1 MPTRRPNATMNQ
13 QEPTFNRG
21 QGQAKGRTRAKI
33 PTQVKSY
40 TQIKVHTQA
49 QVHTQA
55 RANAENQFVSLRSVA
70 LIFVFFFGLIGLPP
84 QSVDAQQAKS
94 VYRFLLLDSHAR
106 TAALGG
112 AHPAIPDAD
121 YSLFHVNPAFLA
133 SPYSALASTPSSRS
147 NAKTLTNSTNKRSSS
162 SAARSF
168 HASYINHLDDVQYL
182 SASTQLQK
190 GDLANLLPFGIPSLR
205 LPPLALS
212 VRAMHYGDLTGYDET
227 GAETGSLSAG
237 ELAVSAGMGDWLHEQ
252 IAWGISATWI
262 HSGLAGYRSGGV
274 AVSAG
279 LHGISADGK
288 TSIGLT
294 ILNAGAQI
302 TPYDQTREPIP
313 LQVHAGVSQ
322 RLEYLPLRY
331 FVTARLRPSDDL
343 RTAGEESLSLA
354 DRIARSMVIGGEI
367 YFGETVTLRLGYDYL
382 QGQHTGTGKRIDT
395 AGLHGGLGIHLKRFD
410 LHVARTSLSDMG
422 GVLQLSIFYRL

>member
-1 MPTRRPNATMNQ
+1 
-13 QEPTFNRG
+13 
-21 QGQAKGRTRAKI
+21 
-33 PTQVKSY
+33 
-40 TQIKVHTQA
+40 
-49 QVHTQA
+49 
-55 RANAENQFVSLRSVA
+55 
-70 LIFVFFFGLIGLPP
+70 
-84 QSVDAQQAKS
+84 
-94 VYRFLLLDSHAR
+94 
-106 TAALGG
+106 
-112 AHPAIPDAD
+112 
-121 YSLFHVNPAFLA
+121 
-133 SPYSALASTPSSRS
+133 
-147 NAKTLTNSTNKRSSS
+147 
-162 SAARSF
+162 
-168 HASYINHLDDVQYL
+168 
-182 SASTQLQK
+182 
-190 GDLANLLPFGIPSLR
+190 
-205 LPPLALS
+205 
-212 VRAMHYGDLTGYDET
+212 MHYGDLTGYDET

-313 LQVHAGVSQ
+313 LQIHAGVSQ

-354 DRIARSMVIGGEI
+354 NRIARSMVIGGEI

-410 LHVARTSLSDMG
+410 LHLARTSLSDMG
-422 GVLQLSIFYRL
+422 DVLQLSIFYRL

>member
-1 MPTRRPNATMNQ
+1 MNQ
-13 QEPTFNRG
+13 QEPKFNRAHT
-21 QGQAKGRTRAKI
+21 QAKGRTQAKGHI
-33 PTQVKSY
+33 QAKGRTQAKG
-40 TQIKVHTQA
+40 HTQA
-49 QVHTQA
+49 KDRTQVHTQA
-55 RANAENQFVSLRSVA
+55 RGNTANQAVLLRSA
-70 LIFVFFFGLIGLPP
+70 TLIFVFFFGLMGLAPR
-84 QSVDAQQAKS
+84 SVDAQQAKS

-112 AHPAIPDAD
+112 AHPAIPAAD

-133 SPYSALASTPSSRS
+133 R
-147 NAKTLTNSTNKRSSS
+147 

-190 GDLANLLPFGIPSLR
+190 GDLANLLPFGIPPLR

-227 GAETGSLSAG
+227 GTETGSLSAG

-313 LQVHAGVSQ
+313 LQIHAGLSQ

-354 DRIARSMVIGGEI
+354 DRIARSMLIGGEI

>member
-1 MPTRRPNATMNQ
+1 MVIPILPLVPSIMRSIPHALQ
-13 QEPTFNRG
+13 
-21 QGQAKGRTRAKI
+21 RTQSDLKKRWHLSAFPRVRFFGI
-33 PTQVKSY
+33 ST
-40 TQIKVHTQA
+40 
-49 QVHTQA
+49 
-55 RANAENQFVSLRSVA
+55 
-70 LIFVFFFGLIGLPP
+70 LIVVFFFGLMGLAP

-147 NAKTLTNSTNKRSSS
+147 NAKTLTNATTSTSSMSERNSS

-262 HSGLAGYRSGGV
+262 HSELAGYRSGGI

-279 LHGISADGK
+279 LHRISADGK

-313 LQVHAGVSQ
+313 LQIHAGVSQ

-354 DRIARSMVIGGEI
+354 NRIARSMLIGGEI

-382 QGQHTGTGKRIDT
+382 QGQHAGTGKRIDT

-410 LHVARTSLSDMG
+410 LHLARTSLSDMG